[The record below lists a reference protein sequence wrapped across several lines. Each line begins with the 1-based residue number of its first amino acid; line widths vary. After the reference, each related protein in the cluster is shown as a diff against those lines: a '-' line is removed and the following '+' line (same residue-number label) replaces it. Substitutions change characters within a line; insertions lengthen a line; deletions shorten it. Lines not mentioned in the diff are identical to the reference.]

1 MSIQTSF
8 PEMDPKFYKHFG
20 HRENRDKDTTAMGWA
35 SYLVLSMG
43 RCKGQGITY
52 SQGSWGYTVLRTVYS
67 DEADGLWQIAMEKLQ
82 RWVTDYF
89 IHENRLISSKPDA
102 SVNEELAGR
111 FALEVVEDKET
122 LNFPNLSEASQ
133 EDIGSLTQAFETWRR
148 KALGDVEFDLRDSP
162 RFCDFLVID
171 EGALRSIAGLPNETP
186 SLELVSR
193 AERRARYQLFEFTY
207 VWLVDSL
214 AVLRYQGI
222 DDADNYNG
230 LMKLNPSDISTA
242 WFEKVTRFSSEFW
255 TFDRS
260 EHSDGSGDKWYQ
272 RR

>member
-1 MSIQTSF
+1 
-8 PEMDPKFYKHFG
+8 
-20 HRENRDKDTTAMGWA
+20 
-35 SYLVLSMG
+35 
-43 RCKGQGITY
+43 
-52 SQGSWGYTVLRTVYS
+52 
-67 DEADGLWQIAMEKLQ
+67 MEKLQ

-193 AERRARYQLFEFTY
+193 AERRVCHLSCLLQPNADFLYKKARYQLFEFTY